1 MVTALNL
8 TFICLSLG
16 LVLYGFF
23 QLRGTVQVF
32 LIVAGIIIGLFVWFY
47 MYLNDEI
54 SFS

>member
-1 MVTALNL
+1 MITALNL
-8 TFICLSLG
+8 TFILLAIG

-32 LIVAGIIIGLFVWFY
+32 IIFAGIVIGFLVGLY
-47 MYLNDEI
+47 MYFNDEI

>member
-8 TFICLSLG
+8 TFILLALG
-16 LVLYGFF
+16 LVIYGFF
-23 QLRGTVQVF
+23 QLRGTVKIFV
-32 LIVAGIIIGLFVWFY
+32 VVVGIIIGLFVWFY